1 MSINAIGSMTNS
13 VSSISSSSSSS
24 NLTEKTK
31 KQLEALGIDTSKIK
45 TEAEGQQK
53 LKEAQA
59 SQAAQ
64 QGQSAQG
71 QHQQQNASQMQAIT
85 EQIQFLASKVGVSIS
100 NNDKV
105 PDVIN
110 NISNKI
116 SEMIVNAGQDPQK
129 VQQATQYQDLL
140 NVISTDYTSLISQ
153 QQTSQNQLTGGM
165 DSMAMYNKLFHKL

>member
-13 VSSISSSSSSS
+13 LSSISASSSATS
-24 NLTEKTK
+24 LTEKTK

-59 SQAAQ
+59 AQASQQ
-64 QGQSAQG
+64 NQSPNG
-71 QHQQQNASQMQAIT
+71 HQQQNVLQMQAIT
-85 EQIQFLASKVGVSIS
+85 QQIEFLASRVGVSIS
-100 NNDKV
+100 SNDKI

-116 SEMIVNAGQDPQK
+116 SDMLVTAGQDPQK

-140 NVISTDYTSLISQ
+140 NVISTEYTSLVNQ
-153 QQTSQNQLTGGM
+153 QQASQNQLTGGM
-165 DSMAMYNKLFHKL
+165 DNMALYNKLFHKL